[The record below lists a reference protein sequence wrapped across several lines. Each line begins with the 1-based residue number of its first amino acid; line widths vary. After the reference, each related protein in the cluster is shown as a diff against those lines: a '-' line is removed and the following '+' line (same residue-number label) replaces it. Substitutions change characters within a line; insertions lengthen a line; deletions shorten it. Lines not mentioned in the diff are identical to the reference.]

1 MGLKGSQS
9 RSIQAKAVV
18 KAKLA
23 TSNDANGIVNEGSHN
38 TQTSIHVIPSEVE
51 NFLNLRTYPSIT
63 TVAINVSKQLYHYYQ
78 TIQVFLSI

>member
-9 RSIQAKAVV
+9 RSIQAKAEV

-23 TSNDANGIVNEGSHN
+23 TSNDANGVANEGSYDN
-38 TQTSIHVIPSEVE
+38 QTSIHMILSEDE
-51 NFLNLRTYPSIT
+51 NLSSLRTYPSIS
-63 TVAINVSKQLYHYYQ
+63 TVAINVSRQLYHYYQ

>member
-9 RSIQAKAVV
+9 RSIQAKAAV

-23 TSNDANGIVNEGSHN
+23 TSNDANGIVNEGSHDN
-38 TQTSIHVIPSEVE
+38 QTSIHMVPSEVE
-51 NFLNLRTYPSIT
+51 NFLNLRTYPLLPIIAV
-63 TVAINVSKQLYHYYQ
+63 TVSRQLYHYYQ